1 MSLKSYLTCKH
12 CSKIFK
18 KPISLPCGHSLCQE
32 HLIESNHSIKCITCD
47 KEFIL
52 NQDMF
57 ALNHVVNDLINDEM
71 FLSENER
78 NLKAKIQNSFVKLNK
93 LNNELDETQQTFR
106 NFEMEFYEH
115 FQEIRRQIDLH
126 REEEQFLLNK
136 EKIDSIA
143 LDMIYKTIEF
153 QRPYFQRLNKIVV
166 EFLQFKIIQ
175 INIEDESKQLNE
187 TFRDPNLSL
196 DSINKMNKEQNM
208 KTSTTETTLHEMIDV
223 RAHLQANRFEP
234 FDGDI
239 VFGILDLT
247 KSCLSTSLILS
258 NQQSIGLIHLCEF
271 NSNDKFKLLYRA
283 SKHGFDANDFHSKCD
298 GHANT
303 LTILKANESSFI
315 FGGFTSIAWDVS
327 GQWKSDPNAFLFS
340 LTNKDKKPC
349 KM

>member
-78 NLKAKIQNSFVKLNK
+78 NLKTQIQNSFVKLNE
-93 LNNELDETQQTFR
+93 LNRELDETKQTFG

-136 EKIDSIA
+136 EKIDSKA
-143 LDMIYKTIEF
+143 LEMIDKTIEF
-153 QRPYFQRLNKIVV
+153 QRPYFQRLNKIVA
-166 EFLQFKIIQ
+166 EFLQFKIMH

-187 TFRDPNLSL
+187 TFRDPRSCYRLCPR
-196 DSINKMNKEQNM
+196 
-208 KTSTTETTLHEMIDV
+208 T
-223 RAHLQANRFEP
+223 
-234 FDGDI
+234 
-239 VFGILDLT
+239 
-247 KSCLSTSLILS
+247 CLSWWRPSICNPIRTYLSKILI
-258 NQQSIGLIHLCEF
+258 
-271 NSNDKFKLLYRA
+271 
-283 SKHGFDANDFHSKCD
+283 
-298 GHANT
+298 
-303 LTILKANESSFI
+303 
-315 FGGFTSIAWDVS
+315 
-327 GQWKSDPNAFLFS
+327 
-340 LTNKDKKPC
+340 
-349 KM
+349 